1 MRPGQV
7 GSRLPKKPSH
17 AYALD
22 VVLGSRFNPAPKIVA
37 VAIMPQIDFLLI
49 SHLKYG

>member
-7 GSRLPKKPSH
+7 GSILPKTPVH

-22 VVLGSRFNPAPKIVA
+22 AVFGSRFNPVPKTAA

-49 SHLKYG
+49 F